1 MRLTLVGIG
10 SPFGADTLGW
20 TAARH
25 LATALAGS
33 ASIDLEIRLTG
44 NPAAELP
51 ALLAPASHAL
61 LLDALAPDNTPD
73 SPPNSRIDAVRPIT
87 LDELAHWRDA
97 SSHGIGV
104 GTTLRLL
111 DTLGTLPAR
120 WALIG
125 IPVGHTGWREE
136 LVQVATTILRGWEPT
151 GP

>member
-25 LATALAGS
+25 LAAALAGS
-33 ASIDLEIRLTG
+33 TSIGIETRLTG

-51 ALLAPASHAL
+51 ALLASASHAL
-61 LLDALAPDNTPD
+61 LLDALAPDRASDNG
-73 SPPNSRIDAVRPIT
+73 IHAVRPIT
-87 LDELAHWRDA
+87 LDELAHWQDT

-104 GTTLRLL
+104 GTTLRLM
-111 DTLGTLPAR
+111 DTLGTLPAC

-125 IPVGHTGWREE
+125 IPVGRAGWRDE
-136 LVQVATTILRGWEPT
+136 LTRVATTILQAWEPT

>member
-20 TAARH
+20 AAARH
-25 LATALAGS
+25 LATALAGR
-33 ASIDLEIRLTG
+33 ASIDLETHLTG

-51 ALLAPASHAL
+51 TLLAPASHAL
-61 LLDALAPDNTPD
+61 LLDALAPDSDPD
-73 SPPNSRIDAVRPIT
+73 RGIHAVRAIT
-87 LDELAHWRDA
+87 LDELAHWQDT

-104 GTTLRLL
+104 GTTLRLM
-111 DTLGTLPAR
+111 DTLGTLPAC

-125 IPVGHTGWREE
+125 IPVGRAGWRDE
-136 LVQVATTILRGWEPT
+136 LTQVATAILQAWEPA

>member
-20 TAARH
+20 VAARH
-25 LATALAGS
+25 LAAALAGS
-33 ASIDLEIRLTG
+33 ASIDLETRLTG

-61 LLDALAPDNTPD
+61 LLDALAPDSTPD
-73 SPPNSRIDAVRPIT
+73 SRIDAVRPIT
-87 LDELAHWRDA
+87 LDELVHWQDA

-111 DTLGTLPAR
+111 DALGTLPAR

-136 LVQVATTILRGWEPT
+136 LVQLATTILRGWEPT